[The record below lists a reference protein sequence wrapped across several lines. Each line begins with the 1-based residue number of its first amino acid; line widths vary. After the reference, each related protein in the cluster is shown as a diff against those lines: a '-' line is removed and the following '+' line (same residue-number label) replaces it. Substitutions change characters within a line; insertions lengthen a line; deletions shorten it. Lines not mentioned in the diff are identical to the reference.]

1 MTTNEDLMR
10 AIGGLEANVHGARAD
25 IAELKD
31 ETSNR
36 FEGHSGRLRSLEGSR
51 STGKGVLITVS
62 TLAGAIG
69 LERLAYYLTGMGS

>member
-31 ETSNR
+31 ETTQR
-36 FEGHSGRLRSLEGSR
+36 FEAYSIRLRSLEASR
-51 STGKGVLITVS
+51 ASGKGVLITLS
-62 TLAGAIG
+62 ALAGAIG
-69 LERLAYYLTGMGS
+69 LERLAYYLTGS

>member
-31 ETSNR
+31 ETGQR
-36 FEGHSGRLRSLEGSR
+36 FEGYSLRLRSLEASR
-51 STGKGVLITVS
+51 SIGKGVLITLS
-62 TLAGAIG
+62 AAAGAIG
-69 LERLAYYLTGMGS
+69 LERLSYYLTGA

>member
-31 ETSNR
+31 ETTQR
-36 FEGHSGRLRSLEGSR
+36 FDGYSIRLRSLEAWRATS
-51 STGKGVLITVS
+51 KGVLITLS
-62 TLAGAIG
+62 ALAGAIG
-69 LERLAYYLTGMGS
+69 LERLAYYLTGS